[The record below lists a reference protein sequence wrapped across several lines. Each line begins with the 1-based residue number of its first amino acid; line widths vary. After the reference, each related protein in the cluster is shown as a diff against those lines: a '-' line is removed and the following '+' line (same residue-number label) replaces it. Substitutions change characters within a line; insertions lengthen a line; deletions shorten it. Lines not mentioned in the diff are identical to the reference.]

1 MPTTCSTLFIP
12 PPLFPLGSLPQPHC
26 VHHRREKMGNS
37 LGGKKKMV
45 KVMKVDGTTVK
56 LKPPA
61 QATQALRDHPGHTLL
76 DAEEV
81 KRLGLRAR
89 PLDPDAPLKPG
100 KLYFMVELPRLPDR
114 RAPRR
119 ASSGALRVSAKE
131 RLESLRLAR
140 RSMSDL
146 AIATPAPPSVEAEEA
161 MDGTVRLKMRLPKAQ
176 VQRLMRESKDAT
188 DAAQKIM
195 HLCAGKDGSGPSPS
209 PEPTTSTVDA
219 GRKEKRTRFL
229 AVT

>member
-1 MPTTCSTLFIP
+1 
-12 PPLFPLGSLPQPHC
+12 
-26 VHHRREKMGNS
+26 MGNS
-37 LGGKKKMV
+37 LGGKKKLV

-81 KRLGLRAR
+81 KRLGLQAR
-89 PLDPDAPLKPG
+89 PLDPDA
-100 KLYFMVELPRLPDR
+100 
-114 RAPRR
+114 

-146 AIATPAPPSVEAEEA
+146 AIATPAPPSVEAEDA

-176 VQRLMRESKDAT
+176 VQRLMRESKDAA

-195 HLCAGKDGSGPSPS
+195 HLCAGNDGGSPSPS

-219 GRKEKRTRFL
+219 GRKEVL
-229 AVT
+229 AVLLLPNPSSPPLLSNYYPCEPPWL

>member
-1 MPTTCSTLFIP
+1 
-12 PPLFPLGSLPQPHC
+12 
-26 VHHRREKMGNS
+26 MGNS

-61 QATQALRDHPGHTLL
+61 QTTQALRDHPGHTLL

-89 PLDPDAPLKPG
+89 PLDPDAALKPG

-195 HLCAGKDGSGPSPS
+195 HLCAGKDGSSPSPS

-219 GRKEKRTRFL
+219 GRKE
-229 AVT
+229 V